1 MTRLE
6 NVIADIESV
15 NKGKYAWIY
24 NDDGEIRDDV
34 ICGNVL
40 DLLEE
45 LKEYEINA
53 TENAIQ
59 KITMKSDRRWNTY
72 NWNANIDHN
81 IDVAEME
88 INGYTYM
95 TIMVHRFGDVRANYT
110 DRFMVRFDDEYTWF
124 ELEARMQY
132 KTIADDRYTVNI
144 DIMNECYSVWDNEKQ
159 NEVGE
164 FYEIEVK
171 DLLEEIADTT
181 K

>member
-24 NDDGEIRDDV
+24 NDDGEIRDNV

-40 DLLEE
+40 YLLEE

-95 TIMVHRFGDVRANYT
+95 TIMVHRFGDIRANYT

-124 ELEARMQY
+124 ELESRMQY
-132 KTIADDRYTVNI
+132 KDIVDGKYTCDI
-144 DIMNECYSVWDNEKQ
+144 DIFSEMYRVWDNENQ

-164 FYEIEVK
+164 FYEIEVD
-171 DLLEEIADTT
+171 DLLAEIESC